1 MSSSATQRYEDDTR
15 WNDLEISLNNIHSQS
30 LLINQESSEQNGL
43 LDGLSSFIDTINN
56 KMSSGKKYFD
66 KLSVTNDKQSICIA
80 VLIVILVILFIV
92 LILI

>member
-15 WNDLEISLNNIHSQS
+15 WNDLESSLNNIHSQS

-66 KLSVTNDKQSICIA
+66 KLSVTSECIIHA
-80 VLIVILVILFIV
+80 
-92 LILI
+92 